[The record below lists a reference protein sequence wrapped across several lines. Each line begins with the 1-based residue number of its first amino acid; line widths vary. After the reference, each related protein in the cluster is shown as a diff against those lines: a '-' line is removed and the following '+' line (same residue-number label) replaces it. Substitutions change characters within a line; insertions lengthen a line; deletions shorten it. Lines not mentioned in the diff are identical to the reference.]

1 MTDGRSSFLG
11 SLPGFGPAWDHP
23 VGEQTGNVA
32 TVYCS
37 DDEPRT
43 HFSGSRCS
51 VPVILKRP
59 LPAVAPRGGRGAR
72 DTHRAQDGPRQ
83 HALPRCQEAGSGR
96 SRSARPGPAPA
107 SCSFTVAAVFLS
119 FPIRRLRHAHLCI
132 RSLPTACGEPDWEA
146 PDLRQA
152 SCEREVRFECADSV
166 SVPTAHTVLTSP
178 KALHTRQTAARRKQD
193 WGPKHSCDSLC
204 CATYC
209 TAVVRNRTPTC
220 LGAAWVEMGARHH
233 TSARTRTA
241 QRPERTAARG
251 PGVASMCGCR
261 SVSRDKRPALEG
273 DVNSGV
279 AVPVWG
285 KGCAAD
291 LSSTMNLKLP

>member
-1 MTDGRSSFLG
+1 MR
-11 SLPGFGPAWDHP
+11 
-23 VGEQTGNVA
+23 
-32 TVYCS
+32 
-37 DDEPRT
+37 R
-43 HFSGSRCS
+43 
-51 VPVILKRP
+51 
-59 LPAVAPRGGRGAR
+59 RGAR

-119 FPIRRLRHAHLCI
+119 FPIRRLRHARLCI

-193 WGPKHSCDSLC
+193 WEPKHSCDSLC

-241 QRPERTAARG
+241 QRPERTTAQTVDRG
-251 PGVASMCGCR
+251 WPRCVGAGPSVVTNVPLWRGTLIAGWPCLCGGRGTRQTC
-261 SVSRDKRPALEG
+261 
-273 DVNSGV
+273 
-279 AVPVWG
+279 
-285 KGCAAD
+285 
-291 LSSTMNLKLP
+291 LPR